1 MTVINNQLTPRER
14 RFCLSFL
21 RTGDASLAARLAGFR
36 NPATAGER
44 LLCSERVSAALHRL
58 SEVEAE
64 LLHTL
69 AVTGYRRLAF
79 GSAADAVSLLYRE
92 NPSREELADMDLFSV
107 SEIKRPKDGAM
118 ELKFFDRAK
127 ALERLAELSRERETG
142 HNLFDAIGSAAG
154 SDSDD

>member
-1 MTVINNQLTPRER
+1 M
-14 RFCLSFL
+14 
-21 RTGDASLAARLAGFR
+21 
-36 NPATAGER
+36 
-44 LLCSERVSAALHRL
+44 CSEHVSAALHRL